1 MSTIKDVAK
10 KAGVSMM
17 TVSRVI
23 NMPDKVKQDT
33 RKKVE
38 LAMEA
43 LHFKPNVA
51 AKALATHQTR
61 TIHIFIQSI
70 LSTQD
75 PYLMALL
82 AGISEILSAS
92 YYSFLIRRE
101 WDFPYKSDGV
111 IALSNNEDL
120 TQRLMETIQEP
131 LILFGRT
138 SSPLDYVD
146 FDHYGGT
153 YKMTTY
159 MIEKGH
165 SRIGFLGL
173 DPSDTFAFERRLGYL
188 DAIKAASLPV
198 DTEFMETVV
207 NHTEQAGFESALK
220 LLQNKRMTA
229 LVCSSDILA
238 LGALTAAKS
247 LHLNVP
253 RDLSIGG
260 FDGLFFD
267 RMATPEL
274 TTILQPVHAI
284 GEELAKLLLKR
295 IQDPDKP
302 LSQTIF
308 PAELIERKSVHSPK
322 NEHS

>member
-1 MSTIKDVAK
+1 MTTIKDVAK

-23 NMPDKVKQDT
+23 NMPEKVKLDT
-33 RKKVE
+33 RRKVE
-38 LAMEA
+38 AAMQA

-51 AKALATHQTR
+51 AKALATNQTR
-61 TIHIFIQSI
+61 TIHIFIESI

-82 AGISEILSAS
+82 AGVSEVLSAS

-101 WDFPYKSDGV
+101 WDFPYKCDGV
-111 IALSNNEDL
+111 IALSTNETL
-120 TQRLMETIQEP
+120 TQKLMDTIQEP
-131 LILFGRT
+131 LILFGKT
-138 SSPLDYVD
+138 KEPLDFVD

-165 SRIGFLGL
+165 TRIGFLGL
-173 DPSDTFAFERRLGYL
+173 KPDETFAHERKLGYL
-188 DAIKAASLPV
+188 DALKAASLPASPLAMEIV
-198 DTEFMETVV
+198 D
-207 NHTEQAGFESALK
+207 NHTEQAGYECALK
-220 LLQNKRMTA
+220 LFEKSDVTA
-229 LVCSSDILA
+229 LVCSSDVLA

-247 LHLNVP
+247 INLSVP
-253 RDLSIGG
+253 ADLSIGG

-267 RMATPEL
+267 QMASPPL

-284 GEELAKLLLKR
+284 GEELAHLLLKR
-295 IQDPDKP
+295 IEEPDKP
-302 LSQTIF
+302 LSQVLV
-308 PAELIERKSVHSPK
+308 PPELVVRGSVCSPK
-322 NEHS
+322 R